1 MRLAGVT
8 VRNCEVPGS
17 GGLQPDQVLS
27 QDAVISDDDNDMGGL
42 ASGFSTSL
50 AKGYTRGDP
59 RGSKM
64 GTSLSPPPP
73 PPHAVPAPVPR
84 GFAKPS
90 AADSKVCISLALNP
104 TSHLFSPAI
113 ALFLI
118 NFKSA
123 QGINILAMCKSA

>member
-1 MRLAGVT
+1 VAAVRSTRLAGVT
-8 VRNCEVPGS
+8 VRDCEAPGS

-27 QDAVISDDDNDMGGL
+27 QDAVMSDDDNNMGGL

-73 PPHAVPAPVPR
+73 PPHAIPAPVPR

-90 AADSKVCISLALNP
+90 AADSKVVCLSLAVCMRVSDMPCMNT
-104 TSHLFSPAI
+104 TSHLCRPAI
-113 ALFLI
+113 AHFF
-118 NFKSA
+118 N
-123 QGINILAMCKSA
+123 